1 MSFNRPLSG
10 KQWVC
15 GGLRGSRNHRS
26 PPRGWL
32 IQTCGCQRAQLSE
45 SPKPWEGRYKSTRK
59 SGIQTPMAQGR
70 STTIVSMIQ
79 WTRTSRL
86 SIRIFLSR
94 ARAGAYSV
102 RQRPRESHRTVQ
114 ALREGRN
121 QRVGSLDASKHG
133 HPVDPFFPCKGG
145 VSAYLR
151 RNQNVQDLQQPKAD

>member
-1 MSFNRPLSG
+1 MYVYIYIHLYIYISLS
-10 KQWVC
+10 VAAARSEA
-15 GGLRGSRNHRS
+15 GGGDGRCWKR
-26 PPRGWL
+26 
-32 IQTCGCQRAQLSE
+32 
-45 SPKPWEGRYKSTRK
+45 WEGRHKATWK
-59 SGIQTPMAQGR
+59 LEIQTPMAQGR

-145 VSAYLR
+145 VSAYLG